1 LSQYNSGWFCHRAYR
16 WRGWLGVADSAG
28 VRAFR
33 PRVVSMIYDIWRIMT
48 RRDVWCLPRGRGGR
62 SCGGRRTTTTTGGGG
77 GRALAEG
84 GDVEVAGVLGSRGSA
99 PGTPAEVTR
108 ELREL
113 VVYCHTRFIKNINR
127 ATIYAPG
134 SSHAYIQQ
142 SHQDITTHI
151 TYNININ
158 RK

>member
-1 LSQYNSGWFCHRAYR
+1 
-16 WRGWLGVADSAG
+16 VADSAG

-48 RRDVWCLPRGRGGR
+48 RRDVWCLPRGHGGR

-84 GDVEVAGVLGSRGSA
+84 GDAEVARVLGSRGSA

-113 VVYCHTRFIKNINR
+113 VVYRRRPIAR
-127 ATIYAPG
+127 AAYGLPG
-134 SSHAYIQQ
+134 TERRRRAV
-142 SHQDITTHI
+142 
-151 TYNININ
+151 
-158 RK
+158 RERLGRLGREGG